1 MVCQKCG
8 GSGWTVIE
16 RDGLT
21 AAERCDC
28 AGVESPR
35 DLEASANLPP
45 LYQEASFDNFI
56 LPADNPIAARALEAV
71 MVRAAA
77 YAKEFPFV
85 PKPGLL
91 FIGPT
96 GTGKTHLAV
105 AVLRKLLARGFE
117 GLFFDY
123 INLLERIR
131 SGYDA
136 EADASDRAAYQSC
149 LEVPVLLLDDLGSH
163 RVMSWIEDTV
173 TAIVTHRSNH
183 RLPLIVTT
191 NLADPD
197 AGDTVV
203 QRTPG
208 VQHVEY
214 RITLAERIGE
224 RARSRL
230 FELCEVIRMPAAGDY
245 RLRRR

>member
-28 AGVESPR
+28 ARVESPR

-136 EADASDRAAYQSC
+136 EAGASDRAAYQSC

-183 RLPLIVTT
+183 RMPLIVTT
-191 NLADPD
+191 NLVDPD
-197 AGDTVV
+197 AGYTVV

-230 FELCEVIRMPAAGDY
+230 FELCEVIRLPETGDH
-245 RLRRR
+245 RLRRQ